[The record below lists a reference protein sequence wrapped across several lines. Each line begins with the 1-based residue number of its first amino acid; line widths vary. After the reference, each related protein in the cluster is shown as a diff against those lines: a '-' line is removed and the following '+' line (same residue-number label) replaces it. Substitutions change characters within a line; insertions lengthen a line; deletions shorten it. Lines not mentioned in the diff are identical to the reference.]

1 MVIGLLCLRDISI
14 KKVKSTDQRAFQTA
28 VVVRLEKTAR
38 TCCRNSLLR
47 ERERERK
54 QISIMRI
61 IYIALN
67 KLTTVATRVNLITNF
82 AL

>member
-1 MVIGLLCLRDISI
+1 
-14 KKVKSTDQRAFQTA
+14 
-28 VVVRLEKTAR
+28 
-38 TCCRNSLLR
+38 LLR